1 MIFKFID
8 FINEVKSSKLNFFKN
23 PEVSSLF
30 TSSIEIEMETLDK
43 EGIDEEYTDEY
54 VSDIISKIRN
64 SVTKELNR
72 ISNFEMTDDISEFI
86 DDILYEIESEYYD
99 YDYIDKILNE
109 RKYGVKNYRK
119 LIVQIIRPQV
129 LTYFFSD
136 NYEYLEGKFREN
148 LPNFYQKYKD
158 IIKFELDNTLDR
170 GIEISNKKYFNDI
183 NNLIEMIEDFYND
196 FNNQNYWILNDKTGI
211 HINIGPK
218 DKSNFNIIKGLLFLS
233 DMGDDPFIFK
243 NMEWRKNSKF
253 CGSLLSSLVTDK
265 STISK
270 CDGLEINQIEEI
282 LNKRLNEL
290 ITEIGYKNFGVNI
303 VPIKKFNYIEYR
315 YPGGTI
321 DKDTLINKVLYFTYV
336 TYQMC
341 HSDFERK
348 EYIKKLYKFIDK
360 YK

>member
-1 MIFKFID
+1 MIFNFLE
-8 FINEVKSSKLNFFKN
+8 FINEVKVSKLNFFKN
-23 PEVSSLF
+23 SSISTLF
-30 TSSIEIEMETLDK
+30 TSSIEIEMETSDK
-43 EGIDEEYTDEY
+43 EGIEEEYSDEY
-54 VSDIISKIRN
+54 VSSIIDKIKK

-72 ISNFEMTDDISEFI
+72 IDKFEMTDEISDFI
-86 DDILYEIESEYYD
+86 DDILYEVESEYYD

-109 RKYGVKNYRK
+109 RKYAVKNYKK

-136 NYEYLEGKFREN
+136 NFEYLENKFKEN

-170 GIEISNKKYFNDI
+170 GIEISNIKYFNDI
-183 NNLIEMIEDFYND
+183 NNLIEMIEDFYSD
-196 FNNQNYWILNDKTGI
+196 FNNQDYWIFNEKTGI

-218 DKSNFNIIKGLLFLS
+218 DKSNFNIIKGLLFLN
-233 DMGDDPFIFK
+233 DTGDDPFVFR

-253 CGSLLSSLVTDK
+253 CGSLISSLISDK
-265 STISK
+265 QTISK
-270 CDGLEINQIEEI
+270 CVGLEVNQIEDI

-315 YPGGTI
+315 YPGGLV
-321 DKDTLINKVLYFTYV
+321 DKETLINRVLYFTYV
-336 TYQMC
+336 TYQMFK
-341 HSDFERK
+341 SDYERK
-348 EYIKKLYKFIDK
+348 DYIKKLYKFIDK